1 MAQLQLVAVASVLLG
16 LGLAVLLWGIYR
28 FSTAESPQQ
37 RLERLTSSPHP
48 TEEAEQSL
56 PFVERVIAPWLRQQ
70 IKGAGR
76 LAPSRNVDKLRLML
90 AQAGYPYNLGLL
102 DLLGIKVLTAAAS
115 AGIVMGM
122 STLGSSAPISGIIL
136 GLTMGVIGFMAPDF
150 WLGSKVRK
158 RKKEITRAL
167 PEALDML
174 TICVDAGAGF
184 DSAMLKISEKWKN
197 AIATE
202 LGKVV
207 AEIRIGIT
215 RREALQNMVRRTD
228 VSDVANFVAVLVQ
241 SEQFGLS
248 ISDVLHSQ
256 SEQMRIKRW
265 QRVEEEVRKVPIK
278 LLFPLVF
285 MIFPAMLAVTIG
297 PAVPVIIGM
306 FSQLSGR

>member
-1 MAQLQLVAVASVLLG
+1 MGQIQWMTAASALLG
-16 LGLAVLLWGIYR
+16 MGLAVLFWGLYR
-28 FSTAESPQQ
+28 FRTSESPQQ
-37 RLERLTSSPHP
+37 KLERLTTSPHP
-48 TEEAEQSL
+48 LEEAEQSL
-56 PFVERVIAPWLRQQ
+56 SFAERVLKPWLGKQV
-70 IKGAGR
+70 KGAGR
-76 LAPSRNVDKLRLML
+76 LAPSQNVEKLRLSL
-90 AQAGYPYNLGLL
+90 AQAGYPYGLSLL
-102 DLLGIKVLTAAAS
+102 DLMGIKLLTAVAS
-115 AGIVMGM
+115 TALVMG
-122 STLGSSAPISGIIL
+122 LSAMGRSASLSGIIL
-136 GLTMGVIGFMAPDF
+136 GLAMGAAGFLVPDF
-150 WLGSKVRK
+150 WLGSRVRK

-167 PEALDML
+167 PDALDML

-184 DSAMLKISEKWKN
+184 DSAMLKISEKWHN

-228 VSDVANFVAVLVQ
+228 VADVATFVAVLVQ

-248 ISDVLHSQ
+248 ISDVLHTQ
-256 SEQMRIKRW
+256 SEQMRVKRW

-297 PAVPVIIGM
+297 PAVPVMIGI
-306 FSQLSGR
+306 FSQMAGR